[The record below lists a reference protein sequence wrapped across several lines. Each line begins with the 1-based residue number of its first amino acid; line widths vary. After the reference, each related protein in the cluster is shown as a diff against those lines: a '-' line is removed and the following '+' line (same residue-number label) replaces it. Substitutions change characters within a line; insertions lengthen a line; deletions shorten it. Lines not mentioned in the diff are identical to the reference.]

1 MRTAQV
7 IGSGPNGLAAAITL
21 ARAGVEV
28 SVHERG
34 PRIGGACASAELTL
48 PGFVHDL
55 GSSAYPMGF
64 ASPFFRSLP
73 LEPFGLRWVQPDLP
87 LAHPLDDGSAV
98 ALTPGLNE
106 MAAQLGT
113 SDGRSWRTL
122 FQPLVDGWAGLVDEL
137 LGPVIHVPRH
147 PLTLARFGL
156 PALLPATVL
165 ARARFAGER
174 AQALFAGNAV
184 HSVMPLD
191 APLSSAVGLVLGAAG
206 HAGGWPV
213 VGGGAQGLAD
223 ALAAYLR
230 SLGGTIQTGV
240 EIADLRQLPAADAVF
255 FDTSV
260 PALLRIAGPA
270 LTPEFHRTLKTFAPG
285 PGVFKVDWA
294 LSGPIPWQAEAC
306 RRAGTV
312 HVGGS
317 LSEIAQAEDETF
329 RGRHSDRP
337 FVLLVQPSVCDPAR
351 APHGKHTAWAY
362 CHVPNGSTLD
372 RTEAIEARIERFAP
386 GFRDCILA
394 RHTQTTA
401 QLEAWN
407 PNLVGGDLSGGAMT
421 AKQLVLRPSI
431 REYGTSNP
439 ALYLCSAATPPGGGV
454 HGMCGYQAAKLALSR
469 LP

>member
-156 PALLPATVL
+156 PALPANVRRL
-165 ARARFAGER
+165 C
-174 AQALFAGNAV
+174 
-184 HSVMPLD
+184 S
-191 APLSSAVGLVLGAAG
+191 
-206 HAGGWPV
+206 
-213 VGGGAQGLAD
+213 
-223 ALAAYLR
+223 
-230 SLGGTIQTGV
+230 
-240 EIADLRQLPAADAVF
+240 PA
-255 FDTSV
+255 
-260 PALLRIAGPA
+260 
-270 LTPEFHRTLKTFAPG
+270 
-285 PGVFKVDWA
+285 
-294 LSGPIPWQAEAC
+294 
-306 RRAGTV
+306 
-312 HVGGS
+312 
-317 LSEIAQAEDETF
+317 
-329 RGRHSDRP
+329 
-337 FVLLVQPSVCDPAR
+337 
-351 APHGKHTAWAY
+351 
-362 CHVPNGSTLD
+362 
-372 RTEAIEARIERFAP
+372 
-386 GFRDCILA
+386 
-394 RHTQTTA
+394 
-401 QLEAWN
+401 
-407 PNLVGGDLSGGAMT
+407 M
-421 AKQLVLRPSI
+421 PSI
-431 REYGTSNP
+431 P
-439 ALYLCSAATPPGGGV
+439 
-454 HGMCGYQAAKLALSR
+454 
-469 LP
+469 